1 MTPKTDSKTDK
12 LIVLSLVV
20 FTVLLLLVTAPKIGL
35 TWDEPTYI
43 VTAETYTHW
52 YGELIAR
59 PSYALSTEGIARYW
73 SISHAHPP
81 LSKLWSGFVWLAAR
95 HFFDDLTA
103 HRLGNILIVS
113 VLIALLYLI

>member
-1 MTPKTDSKTDK
+1 M
-12 LIVLSLVV
+12 V
-20 FTVLLLLVTAPKIGL
+20 A
-35 TWDEPTYI
+35 
-43 VTAETYTHW
+43 AETYPRW

-59 PSYALSTEGIARYW
+59 PSYALSREGIARYW

-81 LSKLWSGFVWLAAR
+81 LSKLWSGLVWLGAR

-113 VLIALLYLI
+113 VLIALLYLMVAQNYGRIAGLIAAVSLLTMPRSSSMLISPLLMCL